1 MLNKT
6 IGVAPV
12 FGDTKDVEIVVLLK
26 YLSNFQKSLEIP
38 LVSSVTLFKISPA
51 LTGAA
56 KQEKNTTTYGSVV
69 TDNSKL
75 LQHLKSGF
83 KRKTNRMQISIKSR
97 NRSQALCF
105 LSDLRFQEINKFF
118 VLSFKILAV
127 RTGHTEYYLTIVK
140 IKYDKCPD

>member
-38 LVSSVTLFKISPA
+38 LASSVTLFKISPA
-51 LTGAA
+51 LTRAA
-56 KQEKNTTTYGSVV
+56 KQEKNTTTYASVV

-105 LSDLRFQEINKFF
+105 LIDLRFQEINKFF